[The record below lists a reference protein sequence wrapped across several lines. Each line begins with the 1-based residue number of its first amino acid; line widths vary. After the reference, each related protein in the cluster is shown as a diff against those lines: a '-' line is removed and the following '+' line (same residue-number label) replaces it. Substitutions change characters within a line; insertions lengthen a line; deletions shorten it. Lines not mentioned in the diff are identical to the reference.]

1 LQQDLASHKTDRA
14 NAEEAIAAAT
24 AQREKEAATFATFK
38 AESEANIGAIEGAVA
53 SLEKG
58 MAGAFLQTNAAQKLR
73 QLVQAS
79 QNMLEGDRED
89 ITAFLQGTNGD
100 EYVPQSGQIT
110 GILKTLHDEMSA
122 SLAEATATEDAAI
135 KSFNDLVAAKKSEI
149 QALTDSIEAKS
160 TCLGETNV
168 GLAEQ
173 GNAGGD
179 AAASLADDK
188 QYLFD
193 MKASCA
199 TAQK

>member
-1 LQQDLASHKTDRA
+1 
-14 NAEEAIAAAT
+14 
-24 AQREKEAATFATFK
+24 
-38 AESEANIGAIEGAVA
+38 
-53 SLEKG
+53 
-58 MAGAFLQTNAAQKLR
+58 
-73 QLVQAS
+73 
-79 QNMLEGDRED
+79 MLEGDRED
-89 ITAFLQGTNGD
+89 ITAFLQDTNGD
-100 EYVPQSGQIT
+100 EYVPQSGQIQ

-122 SLAEATATEDAAI
+122 ALAEATATEGAAI

-160 TCLGETNV
+160 SRLGETNV

-173 GNAGGD
+173 GNAGGE

-199 TAQK
+199 TAQQEYDQLVATRNEELLALADTIRILNDDDSLELFKKTIGSAAASFMQVRVTTAAV